1 VEVPAAM
8 SSLLLAPALGAIDP
22 TCKDTPD
29 WQNPYG
35 KRCDDYRVLAYC
47 AQGHVMR
54 GQEWTVGADY
64 KHPEQNCC
72 VCGKGYVAPAPAQP
86 KQPAASHTVEQPAAG
101 GCVDAADWQNRHG
114 ASCAEYAQKHCAGG
128 AFRPG
133 QEWTGGEFFDY
144 PERACCACGKD
155 RAAAPC
161 LDTPGWTNPFGAGC
175 AEYAAEYCA
184 SAAFRPGSEWSGGE
198 GYASPEANCCVCG
211 KGANACV
218 DTAGWANQ
226 FGADCPAM
234 SEHCR
239 DGAFLPGHEWSRG
252 ELFASPE
259 LNCCACG
266 KSSAVAH

>member
-1 VEVPAAM
+1 MNALDPFVDQVLGFVRYRLRAGGDGPPPGDGATIRVLRAAGLCRDLQSRTVRQPLLQGTKYAVAVEGR
-8 SSLLLAPALGAIDP
+8 LLAARGRTD
-22 TCKDTPD
+22 
-29 WQNPYG
+29 G
-35 KRCDDYRVLAYC
+35 RVFI
-47 AQGHVMR
+47 GV
-54 GQEWTVGADY
+54 
-64 KHPEQNCC
+64 P
-72 VCGKGYVAPAPAQP
+72 
-86 KQPAASHTVEQPAAG
+86 
-101 GCVDAADWQNRHG
+101 
-114 ASCAEYAQKHCAGG
+114 
-128 AFRPG
+128 
-133 QEWTGGEFFDY
+133 
-144 PERACCACGKD
+144 
-155 RAAAPC
+155 
-161 LDTPGWTNPFGAGC
+161 
-175 AEYAAEYCA
+175 
-184 SAAFRPGSEWSGGE
+184 EWSGGE